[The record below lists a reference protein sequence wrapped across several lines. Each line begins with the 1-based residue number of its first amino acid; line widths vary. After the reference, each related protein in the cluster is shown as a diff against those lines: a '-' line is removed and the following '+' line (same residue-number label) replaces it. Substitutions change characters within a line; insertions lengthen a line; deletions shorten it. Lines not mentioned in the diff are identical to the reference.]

1 MTYAAPRR
9 PFVAALVAVDEEA
22 LLAWAEANGK
32 DGVNLED
39 LIDDPDLATSVQ
51 TAIDEAN
58 KAASRSE
65 SIRTLR
71 ILPHDL
77 TIENGALTPT
87 LKVKRSVVLEEYAD
101 VVDEIYT

>member
-1 MTYAAPRR
+1 
-9 PFVAALVAVDEEA
+9 
-22 LLAWAEANGK
+22 
-32 DGVNLED
+32 
-39 LIDDPDLATSVQ
+39 VQ

-58 KAASRSE
+58 KAVSRSE
-65 SIRTLR
+65 SISTFR

-77 TIENGALTPT
+77 TVENGALTPT